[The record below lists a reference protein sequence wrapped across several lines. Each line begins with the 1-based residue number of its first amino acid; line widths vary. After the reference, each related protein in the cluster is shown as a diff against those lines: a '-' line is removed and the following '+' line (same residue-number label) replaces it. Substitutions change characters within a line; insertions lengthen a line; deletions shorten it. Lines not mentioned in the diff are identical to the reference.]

1 MSYSIETIKK
11 EVSQERDHLVSLR
24 RYLHAH
30 PELPREE
37 FETAKFI
44 EDELHK
50 LGLNTRRVGDTG
62 VYALFEGTKPGKALI
77 LRADIDAL
85 PITETHECPYK
96 SVNDGKMHAC
106 GHDAHTAALLGAAK
120 ILVNHKDDIKGSI
133 AFCFQQAEEIGY
145 GANIFVQ
152 EGLVK
157 GDRCF
162 GIHLASNIECGKVSA
177 TAGPNN
183 ASVDYFKIKVIGNCA
198 HVSTPEL
205 GVDAAYIASMITV
218 GAQGLV
224 TRRTNPT
231 DSVIIGIGKIVAGTA
246 YNIVAGEAILEGTIR
261 VMYPEI
267 RSQVKAEL
275 KSLAENTAK
284 LYGGEAEIE
293 YKDFTAPLIN
303 PEGPSHEVAEV
314 ASKLLGRENVIT
326 NRKYSLGGDDFAEF
340 NIEVPGCYAYVGSG
354 NPNIKETTLAHHD
367 SSFDIDERCLEVATQ
382 LHVVY
387 ALDYLNGNI

>member
-1 MSYSIETIKK
+1 MSYSIETIKQ
-11 EVSQERDHLVSLR
+11 EVLEDRDYLVSLR
-24 RYLHAH
+24 RYLHTH

-37 FETAKFI
+37 YETAKFI
-44 EDELHK
+44 EEELNK
-50 LGLNTRRVGDTG
+50 IGLNPRRVGETG
-62 VYALFEGTKPGKALI
+62 VYALLEGSKPGKALI

-85 PITETHECPYK
+85 PITETHECSYK
-96 SVNDGKMHAC
+96 SVNPGKMHAC
-106 GHDAHTAALLGAAK
+106 GHDAHTACLLEAAR
-120 ILVNHKDDIKGSI
+120 ILVKHKEDIKGSI

-145 GANIFVQ
+145 GANIFVG

-162 GIHLASNIECGKVSA
+162 GIHLASNILAGKVSA

-183 ASVDYFKIKVIGNCA
+183 ASVDYFKIKVNGACA

-246 YNIVAGEAILEGTIR
+246 YNIVAGEAVLEGTIR

-267 RSQVKAEL
+267 RSKVKSEL
-275 KSLAENTAK
+275 KELAENTAK
-284 LYGGEAEIE
+284 LYGGSAEIE
-293 YKDFTAPLIN
+293 YQDFTAPLIN
-303 PEGPSHEVAEV
+303 PEIPSKEVAEV
-314 ASKLLGRENVIT
+314 AAKLFGRDNVIT
-326 NRKYSLGGDDFAEF
+326 NRPYSLGGDDFAEF
-340 NIEVPGCYAYVGSG
+340 ILEVPGCYAYVGSG
-354 NPNIKETTLAHHD
+354 NPEIKETTLAHHD
-367 SSFDIDERCLEVATQ
+367 SSFDIDEKSLEVATT
-382 LHVVY
+382 LHVAY
-387 ALDYLNGNI
+387 ALEYLNDNI